1 MIYYYK
7 HKSLDELSQTELDML
22 GYDGVIRYAMEHDMP
37 ADELFLTI
45 KKLERDVKELNAKS
59 LDVSSGEYLD
69 QLNFW
74 LDRYVDYFNNGAKHD
89 RQAYIV
95 IGNVAS
101 GKSTFSQKLEQET
114 QSIIVDSDRYK
125 TGEHTPAGF
134 FEGFS
139 SIYTPLTRDAIQEPC
154 SIAGKKTLDLVSDE
168 GLNLILPKA
177 STSAD
182 KLEKQLKIL
191 ENKNYDIHLILIEA
205 PTEECANRNYFRYLI
220 REYAQ
225 EINPNGKTSHGRF
238 IPVSVVIDRGDK
250 SFTTF
255 AHAYG
260 RKRYKSYKAF
270 YNDKTTPFEELDLET
285 MQMNV

>member
-22 GYDGVIRYAMEHDMP
+22 GYDGVVRYATEHNMS
-37 ADELFLTI
+37 ADELFKTI
-45 KKLERDVKELNAKS
+45 KKLEKDVLELNAKS

-69 QLNFW
+69 QMNLWLN
-74 LDRYVDYFNNGAKHD
+74 RYVDYFNNNAKHD
-89 RQAYIV
+89 KQAYIV
-95 IGNVAS
+95 IGNIAS
-101 GKSTFSQKLEQET
+101 GKSTFSHQLEQET

-125 TGEHTPAGF
+125 TGEQTPAGF

-139 SIYTPLTRDAIQEPC
+139 NLYTPLTRDAIQEPC

-168 GLNLILPKA
+168 GFNLILPKA

-182 KLEKQLKIL
+182 KLERQLKVL
-191 ENKNYDIHLILIEA
+191 EDKNYDIHLILIEA
-205 PTEECANRNYFRYLI
+205 PTEECANRNYFRYI
-220 REYAQ
+220 VREYAQ
-225 EINPNGKTSHGRF
+225 EVNPNGMAVRGRF
-238 IPVSVVIDRGDK
+238 IPVSVLLERGDK
-250 SFTTF
+250 SFATF

-270 YNDKTTPFEELDLET
+270 YNDKTTPFEELDLNT
-285 MQMNV
+285 MHMDI